1 MEGPRAYA
9 LDAVVGRRCNENA
22 MAAFSQNAV
31 HGKLREVMRSSH
43 RSESLQCSQLGRLPE
58 WARALHGI
66 ARCRTTDPRHRPNPK
81 QLAPLP
87 MSAEGVLKRARHRS
101 GAAGSRTRAR
111 IADDVAQQGARRI
124 GAIAILTAVT
134 VAGAVILEHALQ
146 PEMAAAQQNPLFRLS
161 ALFLVLAG
169 ASLAVLQRAELV
181 GAQDLLVLGLRQ
193 PHCSVGSRFSG
204 SGRCSRERN

>member
-1 MEGPRAYA
+1 RY
-9 LDAVVGRRCNENA
+9 
-22 MAAFSQNAV
+22 
-31 HGKLREVMRSSH
+31 
-43 RSESLQCSQLGRLPE
+43 
-58 WARALHGI
+58 
-66 ARCRTTDPRHRPNPK
+66 
-81 QLAPLP
+81 
-87 MSAEGVLKRARHRS
+87 RS

-124 GAIAILTAVT
+124 GTIAILTAVT

-181 GAQDLLVLGLRQ
+181 GAQDLLDLGL
-193 PHCSVGSRFSG
+193 VFEVAGSCALALMENAAPWPNSPIHG
-204 SGRCSRERN
+204 STIVVSWIAICVIAISNRPWKSITAAISSAAIVPCVHVIAAQILGYPPLPWHRLVSYSLGPAFIAA